1 MHSSLDQ
8 SASALG
14 PTLRQS
20 RPDAGNSGYLPFE
33 VKTASKGIYI
43 TSGKNSSAADPGGF
57 VALSKAYLVMLL
69 R

>member
-1 MHSSLDQ
+1 MK
-8 SASALG
+8 
-14 PTLRQS
+14 QS
-20 RPDAGNSGYLPFE
+20 RPEAGNSGYLPFE

-43 TSGKNSSAADPGGF
+43 TSGKNFSAADPGGF